1 MLNVCDG
8 SGGGWGWGWVTIL
21 IIMPLCGPILQ
32 VKTFS
37 KIFNYKLKFSDRAE
51 CGKNAVECKITKNVI
66 LNLSRANQFTTKL
79 SLNGANLEVVKK
91 LRYWEL

>member
-8 SGGGWGWGWVTIL
+8 SGGGSGGGWGGGGVTIS

-51 CGKNAVECKITKNVI
+51 CGNILILNVI
-66 LNLSRANQFTTKL
+66 MTA
-79 SLNGANLEVVKK
+79 
-91 LRYWEL
+91 

>member
-1 MLNVCDG
+1 MGVG
-8 SGGGWGWGWVTIL
+8 VTIL

-51 CGKNAVECKITKNVI
+51 CGKNLV
-66 LNLSRANQFTTKL
+66 QKL
-79 SLNGANLEVVKK
+79 EFEEKK
-91 LRYWEL
+91 KKSVSPKRK